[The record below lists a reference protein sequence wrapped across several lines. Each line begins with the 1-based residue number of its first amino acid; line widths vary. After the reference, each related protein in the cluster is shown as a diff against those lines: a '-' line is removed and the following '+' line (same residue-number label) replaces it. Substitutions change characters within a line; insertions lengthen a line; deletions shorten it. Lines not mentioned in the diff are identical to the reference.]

1 MASKTVKLGSKVGL
15 HARPA
20 ALFTKAAAA
29 AGIPVT
35 IAKADGKQVNAAS
48 ILSVLTLNAG
58 FGDEV
63 TISAEG
69 DNAEQVI
76 ADLSA
81 MLERDLD
88 A

>member
-1 MASKTVKLGSKVGL
+1 MASQTVTLGSKVGL

-35 IAKADGKQVNAAS
+35 IAKGEGTAVNAAS

-58 FGDEV
+58 FGDQV
-63 TISAEG
+63 TISATC
-69 DNAEQVI
+69 DNAEQVV
-76 ADLSA
+76 ADLAA

>member
-35 IAKADGKQVNAAS
+35 IAKADGKPVNAAS

-63 TISAEG
+63 TLSAEG

>member
-1 MASKTVKLGSKVGL
+1 MASRSVKLGSKVGL

-20 ALFTKAAAA
+20 AMFTKAAAA
-29 AGIPVT
+29 AGIAVT
-35 IAKADGKQVNAAS
+35 ISKEGGKAVNAAS

-69 DNAEQVI
+69 ENADQVI
-76 ADLSA
+76 ADLAA